1 VDLVVDDFVLLPNK
15 TLLGGH
21 LLLDFKE
28 DLGLGLLHELGHLS
42 DEFLEV
48 SVVARATDGHLVLL
62 EHLLYETEL
71 SRGSVAA
78 SKDLSIQKLVS
89 LDVGV
94 EVDVV
99 AEVEFE

>member
-15 TLLGGH
+15 SLLGAH
-21 LLLDFKE
+21 LLLDFEE
-28 DLGLGLLHELGHLS
+28 DLGLGLLHEPGHLF

-48 SVVARATDGHLVLL
+48 SVVGRATDGHLVLL

-78 SKDLSIQKLVS
+78 SKQLRVQKLVR
-89 LDVGV
+89 LQVGV
-94 EVDVV
+94 EINVV
-99 AEVEFE
+99 AEVKFE